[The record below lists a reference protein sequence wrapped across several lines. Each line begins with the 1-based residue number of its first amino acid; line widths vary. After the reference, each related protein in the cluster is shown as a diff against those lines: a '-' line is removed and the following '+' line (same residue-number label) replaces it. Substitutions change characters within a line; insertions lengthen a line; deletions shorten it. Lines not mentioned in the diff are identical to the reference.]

1 MPVSVSP
8 EPQVKILGSES
19 FTWWLIGG
27 GARTRGMR
35 A

>member
-27 GARTRGMR
+27 GRENMR